1 MGDVLATKSRT
12 MGILSTLVGACLW
25 GLSGTCAQYLLANY
39 ALSSLFITV
48 VRMVGSGA
56 LFLVIIL
63 IRYRWALRDILK
75 RRRAR
80 CRLVLFGVFGLFASQ
95 VTYVITIGYTNAG
108 TATVLQCTSIAMIAL
123 VTCVLARRKPHVA
136 ELVGVLLATVAVI
149 VIATQGDVG
158 ALNLPVAGLL
168 WGLLSAFAAVGYS
181 MLPQS
186 LYPRWGSFVVVGS
199 GMLIG
204 GVVAT
209 LLWGLAFLFPQI
221 DALASA
227 GNPCG
232 SALVPQLDAMGFVVF
247 AIIVVFGTFGAYF
260 LFLNGISI
268 VGAVQGS
275 QLGAIEP
282 VSATVFSALITNTV
296 FSLYDWVGL
305 VLMVATIFV
314 VSMAGKRAPS
324 DLSEN
329 ESS

>member
-1 MGDVLATKSRT
+1 MGEVDAANNR
-12 MGILSTLVGACLW
+12 MFGIASTLVGACLW

-39 ALSSLFITV
+39 AISSLFITV
-48 VRMVGSGA
+48 VRMVGSGSI
-56 LFLVIIL
+56 FLAIIL
-63 IRYRWALRDILK
+63 VRYRWVLRDIFK

-80 CRLVLFGVFGLFASQ
+80 RRLVLFGVFGLFASQ
-95 VTYVITIGYTNAG
+95 ITYVITVGYTNAG

-123 VTCVLARRKPHVA
+123 VTCAIARRKPHVA
-136 ELVGVLLATVAVI
+136 ELVGVLLATLAVF

-158 ALNLPVAGLL
+158 ALRLPAAGLL

-186 LYPRWGSFVVVGS
+186 LYPRWGSFAVVGS
-199 GMLIG
+199 GMLVG

-209 LLWGLAFLFPQI
+209 LLWGLAFAFPQI
-221 DALASA
+221 DTLVSA

-232 SALVPQLDAMGFVVF
+232 SALLPQLDATGFAVF
-247 AIIVVFGTFGAYF
+247 AVIVIFGTFGAYF

-282 VSATVFSALITNTV
+282 VSATVFSALITQTA
-296 FSLYDWVGL
+296 FSLFDWVGL
-305 VLMVATIFV
+305 ILMVATILA
-314 VSMAGKRAPS
+314 VSAAGKRREP
-324 DLSEN
+324 
-329 ESS
+329 